1 MRRHSSIYAFLGAVA
16 LVLCGSLVS
25 GCDRGPK
32 GSEPGKI
39 VVTAKIAGAADAK
52 KALETKDYEGVLK
65 ALGTASGA
73 INSEAAQGEYRK
85 LTYEILDG
93 LRLYRETDP
102 KAEETFQAVRGMLM
116 GR

>member
-1 MRRHSSIYAFLGAVA
+1 MRVVDSLGLWVGILFLLVGGAGVGCSKPDNSSKPGA
-16 LVLCGSLVS
+16 
-25 GCDRGPK
+25 
-32 GSEPGKI
+32 I
-39 VVTAKIAGAADAK
+39 VVTAKIAGASEAK

-65 ALGTASGA
+65 SLGTASAA
-73 INSEAAQGEYRK
+73 IDSEAAQGEYRK

-93 LRLYRETDP
+93 LRLYRDTDP